1 MGLGHRA
8 ELTFRGARGIFSARG
23 PYNPPPPAG
32 PNSEF
37 PEIRKIKK
45 YQYVYHDVK
54 NCLYIK
60 TRTYVHQFELS
71 YNPTY
76 SNNNNLTII
85 RELNKVKVK
94 PSQPTKHS

>member
-1 MGLGHRA
+1 MY
-8 ELTFRGARGIFSARG
+8 TMMW
-23 PYNPPPPAG
+23 
-32 PNSEF
+32 
-37 PEIRKIKK
+37 
-45 YQYVYHDVK
+45 K

-60 TRTYVHQFELS
+60 TRTYMQFELS

-85 RELNKVKVK
+85 RELNKVQVK